1 MDAINSKTRELRSL
15 GIRMTVQMAV
25 HLLNPGSSI
34 RKTVGLAF
42 KREVSKKKFN
52 LAASERLLSPFEQ
65 KLSVAAIG
73 FFFFFGTSGWI
84 SVKPYFH
91 SNEIVCCLN
100 TTTNFP

>member
-1 MDAINSKTRELRSL
+1 MFHLVGVRLIVRMDAINSKTRELRSL

-42 KREVSKKKFN
+42 EREVSKKKFN

-73 FFFFFGTSGWI
+73 FFFFGTSGWI
-84 SVKPYFH
+84 SVKP
-91 SNEIVCCLN
+91 
-100 TTTNFP
+100 